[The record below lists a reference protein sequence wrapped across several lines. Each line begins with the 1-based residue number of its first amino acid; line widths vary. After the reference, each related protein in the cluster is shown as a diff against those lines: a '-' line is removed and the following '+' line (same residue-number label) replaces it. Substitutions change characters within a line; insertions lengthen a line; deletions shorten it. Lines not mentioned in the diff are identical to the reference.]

1 MGRTDD
7 AVLGF
12 RQTLE
17 LDPGHYEARVNLGVL
32 LTGSNKL
39 PEAIDELQ
47 KAVTVAPNST
57 SAPSAL
63 SIAYS
68 FNGENDRGV
77 EAMKRALRRSPSDA
91 FLHANLGAIYKRMG
105 RTAEAEEQFAIA
117 QRLRPGFFKSQ

>member
-1 MGRTDD
+1 M
-7 AVLGF
+7 
-12 RQTLE
+12 
-17 LDPGHYEARVNLGVL
+17 NLGVL